1 MTSLNAERLSS
12 FHRQMADFARG
23 ELFRELRERRHLSQ
37 EDAAHEL
44 GVSVKTVRTWE
55 KGGGVRWTN
64 AQRAG
69 EFYGVDPERLVSRD
83 PDDETP
89 DVIGVLSERPAQA
102 EAQAEILER
111 IAELAA
117 SLADLHL
124 EVGTIRE
131 LLEAKPAA
139 RKRSA

>member
-1 MTSLNAERLSS
+1 
-12 FHRQMADFARG
+12 MADFARG

-89 DVIGVLSERPAQA
+89 DVLDALSPARA
-102 EAQAEILER
+102 EGQAEILER

-117 SLADLHL
+117 SVAELHL
-124 EVGTIRE
+124 EVGAIRE